1 VRRRFESLDTRLQVG
16 DNILESA
23 KTAIELVMRELDHG
37 AEVIEAGGH
46 LGGQSLL
53 NSIDTL
59 IHGDDTFGDDVD
71 LFFQTSGDDFKVSSS
86 FNRDFVD
93 VSSRFYCDFVD
104 VSSRFHR
111 GFVNVLSRFRNL
123 RLQAIETLTRLR
135 GRALNELLQFFI
147 HRNSSYLG
155 ENKKDG
161 V

>member
-1 VRRRFESLDTRLQVG
+1 MRRRFESLDTRLQVG

-86 FNRDFVD
+86 FYRDFVD
-93 VSSRFYCDFVD
+93 VSSSFDR
-104 VSSRFHR
+104 
-111 GFVNVLSRFRNL
+111 NVLNAVSRFRNL
-123 RLQAIETLTRLR
+123 RLKALETLTRL
-135 GRALNELLQFFI
+135 LSL
-147 HRNSSYLG
+147 S
-155 ENKKDG
+155 